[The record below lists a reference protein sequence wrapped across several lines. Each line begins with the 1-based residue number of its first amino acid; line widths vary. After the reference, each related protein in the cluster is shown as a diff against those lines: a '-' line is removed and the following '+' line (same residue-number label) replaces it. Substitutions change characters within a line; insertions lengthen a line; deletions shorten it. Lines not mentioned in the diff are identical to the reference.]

1 MATIKEILGN
11 KADKFT
17 EICKMTNYSDFV
29 IEETLHS
36 ICCCNDKDKALAYM
50 TDLAKKKI
58 EEQEFYTEVVGL
70 VFDEE
75 KLESRLKF

>member
-17 EICKMTNYSDFV
+17 EICKMANYSDFV

-58 EEQEFYTEVVGL
+58 SQRKFYTEAVNL
-70 VFDEE
+70 IYDEE
-75 KLESRLKF
+75 NNIARNKF

>member
-17 EICKMTNYSDFV
+17 EICKKANYSDFV

-36 ICCCNDKDKALAYM
+36 ICCCDDKDKALGYM
-50 TDLAKKKI
+50 TDLAKKKVS
-58 EEQEFYTEVVGL
+58 EDDFYTEAVNL
-70 VFDEE
+70 LYDEE
-75 KLESRLKF
+75 NNVARKKF